1 MNDIEMWVVSKA
13 IITWIY
19 YCESVG
25 KMCVVLKDVC
35 VGRRGWIENFE
46 AGILKTGRIGRW

>member
-1 MNDIEMWVVSKA
+1 MLVVSKA